1 MASKKTCTWPLV
13 RRSTPGPLLAIGEEG
28 QRLQA
33 LEFFHHG
40 QLMLEENNLEEAEK
54 SFRHSLEIDERLG
67 DKVNAASSLHELGR
81 CLWKQHQYKPAEFLL
96 KKALANLDT
105 NQPTDLNKKK
115 LSVFVLS

>member
-1 MASKKTCTWPLV
+1 
-13 RRSTPGPLLAIGEEG
+13 
-28 QRLQA
+28 
-33 LEFFHHG
+33 
-40 QLMLEENNLEEAEK
+40 MLEENNLEEAEK
-54 SFRHSLEIDERLG
+54 SFRYSLEIDERLG

-81 CLWKQHQYKPAEFLL
+81 CLWKQRQYKPAEFLL